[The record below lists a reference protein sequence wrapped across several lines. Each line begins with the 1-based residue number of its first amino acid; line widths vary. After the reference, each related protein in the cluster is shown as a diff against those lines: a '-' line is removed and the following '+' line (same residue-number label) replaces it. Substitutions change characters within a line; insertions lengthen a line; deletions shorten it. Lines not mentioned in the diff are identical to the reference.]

1 MRQCIRKIGI
11 FSLGMGSNAYRRKK
25 KKEDTDCFYA
35 GAKCGNPKLRV
46 RCMRI
51 LNAMIMLR
59 CQMSGMARCGHA
71 RGQS

>member
-1 MRQCIRKIGI
+1 MRTGE
-11 FSLGMGSNAYRRKK
+11 K